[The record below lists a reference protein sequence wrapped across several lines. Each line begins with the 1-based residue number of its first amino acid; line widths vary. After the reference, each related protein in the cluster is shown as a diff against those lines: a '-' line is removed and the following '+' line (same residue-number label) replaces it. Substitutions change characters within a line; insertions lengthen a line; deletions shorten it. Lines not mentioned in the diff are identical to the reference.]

1 MFDLPYQVALEGAV
15 VFVRISAIMFAL
27 PIFGDQ
33 TTPVRVRVLLSVA
46 LAFLIYPLIDAKWL
60 PTIPSNLVAFSML
73 IGKEI
78 LIGLMIGYVARI
90 AFDSMVSAAKIVS
103 FQMGFGTANL
113 FMPSAD
119 YPMDSFTGFHRT
131 LMILLFFSLNL
142 HQIYF
147 SALVET
153 FSVIPS
159 GGLVLKPGLGMF
171 LIDLSAS
178 LFIVAVKLAAPV
190 LIALM
195 FAMSALGLIARTVPQ
210 MNVFILSFPISFF
223 LGLLIYIACLPF
235 FPEWLSQHFATSQQQ
250 ILTSIKGMTP

>member
-1 MFDLPYQVALEGAV
+1 MFNLPYQAALEGAV
-15 VFVRISAIMFAL
+15 VFIRISAIMFAL

-33 TTPVRVRVLLSVA
+33 TTPVRVRILLSVA
-46 LAFLIYPLIDAKWL
+46 LAFLIYPLISPDWL
-60 PTIPSNLVAFSML
+60 AIMPTSFIAFAIL
-73 IGKEI
+73 IIKEL

-142 HQIYF
+142 HQIYI

-153 FSVIPS
+153 FAVIPS
-159 GGLVLKPGLGMF
+159 GGIQLKPGLGLF
-171 LIDLSAS
+171 LINLTAS
-178 LFIVAVKLAAPV
+178 LFVVAIKLAAPI

-210 MNVFILSFPISFF
+210 MNVFVLSFPVSFF

-235 FPEWLSQHFATSQQQ
+235 FPEWLSQHFAHSNEQ
-250 ILTSIKGMTP
+250 ILTSIKGLTP